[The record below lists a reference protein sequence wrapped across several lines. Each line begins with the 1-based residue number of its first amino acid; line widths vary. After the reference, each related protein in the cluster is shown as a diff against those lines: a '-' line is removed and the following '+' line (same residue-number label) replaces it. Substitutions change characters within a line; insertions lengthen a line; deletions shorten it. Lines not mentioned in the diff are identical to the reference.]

1 MDFSRSDPYSNG
13 HFNPCEKQDLN
24 VDYQLSDR
32 INAIQP
38 SPTLAV
44 TQKANELRQQGKDV
58 IGLGVGE
65 PDFDTPDF
73 IKDAAIQAIHDGK
86 TKYTAVDGIDELKDA
101 VIKKLKRDN
110 SLSYQRSEI
119 IVSAGG
125 KHSIFNLL
133 SAWLN
138 PEDEVVIPAP
148 YWVSYPDMTKLV
160 GATPVIVK
168 AGIDQRFKIT
178 PEQLRNALT
187 DKTRLMFIN
196 SPSNPAGTAYTANEL
211 EALAEVLRDYP
222 NVLIATDDMYE
233 HILWSDSPFANF
245 PMVAPDLKDRTVILT
260 GVSKAYAMT
269 GWRIGYAAGP
279 KPIIAAMKKMQS
291 QSTSNPASISQYA
304 AAAALN
310 GDQSCIK
317 TMVTAFKERHDYL
330 VDALN
335 SIDGIDCVPGDGTF
349 YAFAQVDKL
358 MAKANVSSD
367 VELCEKLLTEANVA
381 LVPGS
386 AFGTDGYCRLSFATG
401 MDVLK
406 EAVKR
411 IKSFSESL

>member
-1 MDFSRSDPYSNG
+1 M
-13 HFNPCEKQDLN
+13 
-24 VDYQLSDR
+24 DYQLSDR

-73 IKDAAIQAIHDGK
+73 IKEAAIQAIRDGK

-101 VIKKLKRDN
+101 VIKKLQRDN
-110 SLSYQRSEI
+110 NLSYERKEI

-138 PEDEVVIPAP
+138 PGDEVIIPAP

-160 GATPVIVK
+160 GAEPVIVK

-178 PEQLRNALT
+178 PEQLREALT

-196 SPSNPAGTAYTANEL
+196 SPSNPAGTAYTADEL
-211 EALAEVLRDYP
+211 KALAEVLRDYP
-222 NVLIATDDMYE
+222 KVLIATDDMYE
-233 HILWSDSPFANF
+233 HILWSDSAFANF

-291 QSTSNPASISQYA
+291 QSTSNPTSISQYA

-310 GDQSCIK
+310 GDQSCID
-317 TMVTAFKERHDYL
+317 TMVSAFKERHDYL

-335 SIDGIDCVPGDGTF
+335 SIDGVNCVPGDGTF
-349 YAFAQVDKL
+349 YAFAQVDEL
-358 MAKANVSSD
+358 MAKAKVSSD

-386 AFGTDGYCRLSFATG
+386 AFGTDGYCRLSFATS

-411 IKSFSESL
+411 IKDFSESL

>member
-1 MDFSRSDPYSNG
+1 M
-13 HFNPCEKQDLN
+13 
-24 VDYQLSDR
+24 DYQLSDR

-73 IKDAAIQAIHDGK
+73 IKEAAIQAIRDGK

-101 VIKKLKRDN
+101 VIKKLQRDN
-110 SLSYQRSEI
+110 NLSYERNEI

-138 PEDEVVIPAP
+138 PGDEVIIPAP

-160 GATPVIVK
+160 GAKPVIVK
-168 AGIDQRFKIT
+168 AGIEQRFKIS
-178 PEQLRNALT
+178 PQQLREALT

-196 SPSNPAGTAYTANEL
+196 SPSNPAGTAYTADEL
-211 EALAEVLRDYP
+211 KALAEVLRDYP

-233 HILWSDSPFANF
+233 HILWSDSAFANL

-291 QSTSNPASISQYA
+291 QSTSNPTSISQYA

-310 GDQSCIK
+310 GDQSCID
-317 TMVTAFKERHDYL
+317 TMITAFKERHDYL

-335 SIDGIDCVPGDGTF
+335 GINGINCVPGDGTF
-349 YAFAQVDKL
+349 YAFAHVEGL
-358 MAKANVSSD
+358 MAKAKVNSD

-386 AFGTDGYCRLSFATG
+386 AFGTDGYCRLSFATS
-401 MDVLK
+401 MDILK
-406 EAVKR
+406 KAVKR
-411 IKSFSESL
+411 IRDFSESL

>member
-1 MDFSRSDPYSNG
+1 M
-13 HFNPCEKQDLN
+13 
-24 VDYQLSDR
+24 DYQLSDR
-32 INAIQP
+32 VNSIQP

-44 TQKANELRQQGKDV
+44 TQKANELKQQGHDV

-65 PDFDTPDF
+65 PDFDTPQF
-73 IKDAAIQAIHDGK
+73 IKDAAIKAINEGH
-86 TKYTAVDGIDELKDA
+86 TKYTAVDGIAELKQA
-101 VIKKLKRDN
+101 VIAKFKRDN
-110 SLSYQRSEI
+110 QLDYQADEI

-138 PEDEVVIPAP
+138 PGDDVIIPAP

-160 GATPVIVK
+160 GANPIIVS

-178 PEQLRNALT
+178 AEQLRKAIT
-187 DKTRLMFIN
+187 PKTRLMFIN
-196 SPSNPAGTAYTANEL
+196 SPSNPSGTAYTADEL
-211 EALAEVLRDYP
+211 SALAEVLRDYP

-233 HILWSDSPFANF
+233 HILWPGKAFANLA
-245 PMVAPDLKDRTVILT
+245 MVAPDLKDRIVILS

-279 KPIIAAMKKMQS
+279 KTIIAAMKKIQS

-304 AAAALN
+304 AAAALD
-310 GDQSCIK
+310 GDQSCID
-317 TMVTAFKERHDYL
+317 TMITEFKKRHDYL

-335 SIDGIDCVPGDGTF
+335 AIDGIECVAGDGTF
-349 YAFAQVDKL
+349 YAFAHIDVL
-358 MAKANVSSD
+358 MQKAGVSTD
-367 VELCEKLLTEANVA
+367 VELCEKLLTEAKVA

-386 AFGTDGYCRLSFATG
+386 AFGADGYCRLSFATS
-401 MDVLK
+401 MDVLQQ
-406 EAVKR
+406 AIKR
-411 IKSFSESL
+411 ISEFAASQH

>member
-1 MDFSRSDPYSNG
+1 M
-13 HFNPCEKQDLN
+13 
-24 VDYQLSDR
+24 DYQLSDR
-32 INAIQP
+32 INAINP

-73 IKDAAIQAIHDGK
+73 IKEAAIQAIRDGK
-86 TKYTAVDGIDELKDA
+86 TKYTAVDGINELKDA
-101 VIKKLKRDN
+101 VIKKLERDN
-110 SLSYQRSEI
+110 NLTYQRHEI

-138 PEDEVVIPAP
+138 PGDEVVIPAP

-160 GATPVIVK
+160 GATPVIIK
-168 AGIDQRFKIT
+168 AGIEQRFKIT
-178 PEQLRNALT
+178 PQQLREALT

-233 HILWSDSPFANF
+233 HILWSDSAFANL

-291 QSTSNPASISQYA
+291 QSTSNPTSISQYA

-317 TMVTAFKERHDYL
+317 TMVDAFKERHDYL

-335 SIDGIDCVPGDGTF
+335 NIDGVDCVPGDGTF
-349 YAFAQVDKL
+349 YAFAHVEKL
-358 MAKANVSSD
+358 MKKAGVSND

-386 AFGTDGYCRLSFATG
+386 AFGTDGYCRLSFATS
-401 MDVLK
+401 MDILK
-406 EAVKR
+406 EAVSR
-411 IKSFSESL
+411 ISQFSESL

>member
-1 MDFSRSDPYSNG
+1 
-13 HFNPCEKQDLN
+13 

-73 IKDAAIQAIHDGK
+73 IKEAAIQAIRDGK

-101 VIKKLKRDN
+101 VIKKLERDN
-110 SLSYQRSEI
+110 NLSYERKEI

-138 PEDEVVIPAP
+138 PGDEVIIPAP

-160 GATPVIVK
+160 GAEPVIVK

-178 PEQLRNALT
+178 PEQLREALT

-196 SPSNPAGTAYTANEL
+196 SPSNPAGTAYTADEL
-211 EALAEVLRDYP
+211 KALAEVLRDYP
-222 NVLIATDDMYE
+222 KVLIATDDMYE
-233 HILWSDSPFANF
+233 HILWSDSAFANF

-291 QSTSNPASISQYA
+291 QSTSNPTSISQYA

-310 GDQSCIK
+310 GDQSCID
-317 TMVTAFKERHDYL
+317 TMVSAFKERHDYL

-335 SIDGIDCVPGDGTF
+335 SIDGVNCVPGDGTF
-349 YAFAQVDKL
+349 YAFAQVDEL
-358 MAKANVSSD
+358 MAKAKVSSD

-386 AFGTDGYCRLSFATG
+386 AFGTDGYCRLSFATS

-411 IKSFSESL
+411 IKDFSESL

>member
-1 MDFSRSDPYSNG
+1 M
-13 HFNPCEKQDLN
+13 
-24 VDYQLSDR
+24 DYQLSDR

-73 IKDAAIQAIHDGK
+73 IKEAAIQAIRDGK

-101 VIKKLKRDN
+101 VIKKLQRDN
-110 SLSYQRSEI
+110 NLSYERNEI

-138 PEDEVVIPAP
+138 PGDEVIIPAP

-160 GATPVIVK
+160 GAKPVIVK
-168 AGIDQRFKIT
+168 AGIEQRFKIS
-178 PEQLRNALT
+178 PQQLREALT

-196 SPSNPAGTAYTANEL
+196 SPSNPAGTAYTADEL
-211 EALAEVLRDYP
+211 KALAEVLRDYP

-233 HILWSDSPFANF
+233 HILWSDSAFANL

-291 QSTSNPASISQYA
+291 QSTSNPTSISQYA

-310 GDQSCIK
+310 GDQSCID
-317 TMVTAFKERHDYL
+317 TMITAFKERHDYL

-335 SIDGIDCVPGDGTF
+335 GINGINCVPGDGTF
-349 YAFAQVDKL
+349 YAFAHVEGL
-358 MAKANVSSD
+358 MAKAKVNND

-386 AFGTDGYCRLSFATG
+386 AFGTDGYCRLSFATS
-401 MDVLK
+401 MDILK
-406 EAVKR
+406 KAVKR
-411 IKSFSESL
+411 IRDFSESL

>member
-1 MDFSRSDPYSNG
+1 M
-13 HFNPCEKQDLN
+13 
-24 VDYQLSDR
+24 DYQLSDR

-73 IKDAAIQAIHDGK
+73 IKEAAIQAIRDGK

-101 VIKKLKRDN
+101 VIKKLQRDN
-110 SLSYQRSEI
+110 NLSYERKEI

-138 PEDEVVIPAP
+138 PGDEVIIPAP

-160 GATPVIVK
+160 GAEPVIVK

-178 PEQLRNALT
+178 PEQLREALT

-196 SPSNPAGTAYTANEL
+196 SPSNPAGTAYTADEL
-211 EALAEVLRDYP
+211 KALAEVLRDYP
-222 NVLIATDDMYE
+222 KVLIATDDMYE
-233 HILWSDSPFANF
+233 HILWSDSAFANF

-291 QSTSNPASISQYA
+291 QSTSNPTSISQYA

-310 GDQSCIK
+310 GDQSCID
-317 TMVTAFKERHDYL
+317 TMVSAFKERHDYL

-335 SIDGIDCVPGDGTF
+335 SIDGVNCVPGDGTF
-349 YAFAQVDKL
+349 YAFAQVDEL
-358 MAKANVSSD
+358 MAKAKVSND

-386 AFGTDGYCRLSFATG
+386 AFGTDGYCRLSFATS

-406 EAVKR
+406 EAVK
-411 IKSFSESL
+411 

>member
-1 MDFSRSDPYSNG
+1 M
-13 HFNPCEKQDLN
+13 
-24 VDYQLSDR
+24 DYQLSDR

-73 IKDAAIQAIHDGK
+73 IKEAAIQAIRDGK

-101 VIKKLKRDN
+101 VIKKLQRDN
-110 SLSYQRSEI
+110 NLSYERNEV

-133 SAWLN
+133 SVWLN
-138 PEDEVVIPAP
+138 PGDEVIIPAP

-160 GATPVIVK
+160 GAEPVIVK

-178 PEQLRNALT
+178 AEQLRDALT

-196 SPSNPAGTAYTANEL
+196 SPSNPAGTAYTADEL
-211 EALAEVLRDYP
+211 KALAEVLRDYP

-233 HILWSDSPFANF
+233 HILWSDSPFANL

-291 QSTSNPASISQYA
+291 QSTSNPASISQHA

-310 GDQSCIK
+310 GDQSCID
-317 TMVTAFKERHDYL
+317 TMITAFKERHDYL

-335 SIDGIDCVPGDGTF
+335 DINGVNCVPGDGTF
-349 YAFAQVDKL
+349 YAFAHVEGL
-358 MAKANVSSD
+358 MAKAEVNND
-367 VELCEKLLTEANVA
+367 VALCEKLLTEANVA

-386 AFGTDGYCRLSFATG
+386 AFGTEGYCRLSFATR
-401 MDVLK
+401 MDTLK

-411 IKSFSESL
+411 IRNFSESL

>member
-1 MDFSRSDPYSNG
+1 M
-13 HFNPCEKQDLN
+13 
-24 VDYQLSDR
+24 DYQLSDR

-73 IKDAAIQAIHDGK
+73 IKEAAIQAIRDGK

-101 VIKKLKRDN
+101 VIKKLERDN
-110 SLSYQRSEI
+110 NLSYERKEI

-138 PEDEVVIPAP
+138 PGDEVIIPAP

-160 GATPVIVK
+160 GAEPVIVK

-178 PEQLRNALT
+178 PEQLREALT

-196 SPSNPAGTAYTANEL
+196 SPSNPAGTAYTADEL
-211 EALAEVLRDYP
+211 KALAEVLRDYP
-222 NVLIATDDMYE
+222 KVLIATDDMYE
-233 HILWSDSPFANF
+233 HILWSDSAFANF

-291 QSTSNPASISQYA
+291 QSTSNPTSISQYA

-310 GDQSCIK
+310 GDQSCID
-317 TMVTAFKERHDYL
+317 TMVSAFKERHDYL
-330 VDALN
+330 VDSLN
-335 SIDGIDCVPGDGTF
+335 SIDGVNCVPGDGTF
-349 YAFAQVDKL
+349 YAFAQVDEL
-358 MAKANVSSD
+358 MAKAKVSSD

-386 AFGTDGYCRLSFATG
+386 AFGTDGYCRLSFATS

-411 IKSFSESL
+411 IKDFSESL

>member
-1 MDFSRSDPYSNG
+1 M
-13 HFNPCEKQDLN
+13 
-24 VDYQLSDR
+24 DYQLSDR

-73 IKDAAIQAIHDGK
+73 IKEAAIQAIRDGK

-101 VIKKLKRDN
+101 VIKKLERDN
-110 SLSYQRSEI
+110 NLSYERKEI

-138 PEDEVVIPAP
+138 PGDEVIIPAP

-160 GATPVIVK
+160 GAEPVIVK

-178 PEQLRNALT
+178 PEQLREALT

-196 SPSNPAGTAYTANEL
+196 SPSNPAGTAYTADEL
-211 EALAEVLRDYP
+211 KALAEVLRDYP
-222 NVLIATDDMYE
+222 KVLIATDDMYE
-233 HILWSDSPFANF
+233 HILWSDSAFANL

-291 QSTSNPASISQYA
+291 QSTSNPTSISQYA

-310 GDQSCIK
+310 GDQSCID
-317 TMVTAFKERHDYL
+317 TMVSAFKERHDYL
-330 VDALN
+330 VDSLN
-335 SIDGIDCVPGDGTF
+335 SIDGVNCVPGDGTF
-349 YAFAQVDKL
+349 YAFAQVDEL
-358 MAKANVSSD
+358 MAKAKVSSD

-386 AFGTDGYCRLSFATG
+386 AFGTDGYCRLSFATS

-411 IKSFSESL
+411 IKDFSESL

>member
-1 MDFSRSDPYSNG
+1 M
-13 HFNPCEKQDLN
+13 
-24 VDYQLSDR
+24 DYQLSDR

-73 IKDAAIQAIHDGK
+73 IKEAAIQAIRDGK

-101 VIKKLKRDN
+101 VIKKLERDN
-110 SLSYQRSEI
+110 NLNYERKEI

-138 PEDEVVIPAP
+138 PGDEVIIPAP

-160 GATPVIVK
+160 GAKPIIVK

-178 PEQLRNALT
+178 PEQLREAVT

-196 SPSNPAGTAYTANEL
+196 SPSNPAGTAYTADEL
-211 EALAEVLRDYP
+211 KALAEVLRDYP

-233 HILWSDSPFANF
+233 HILWSDSSFANL

-291 QSTSNPASISQYA
+291 QSTSNPTSISQYA

-310 GDQSCIK
+310 GDQGCID
-317 TMVTAFKERHDYL
+317 TMVSAFKERHDYL

-335 SIDGIDCVPGDGTF
+335 SIDGVNCVPGDGTF
-349 YAFAQVDKL
+349 YAFAQVDEL
-358 MAKANVSSD
+358 MAKAKVNSD

-386 AFGTDGYCRLSFATG
+386 AFGTDGYCRLSFATS

-411 IKSFSESL
+411 IKDFSESL

>member
-1 MDFSRSDPYSNG
+1 MNVFSMQGTKAKQTFKLITSLYNESLIVRESDIESESESEEKKPALPKDDQPPSMG
-13 HFNPCEKQDLN
+13 KNP
-24 VDYQLSDR
+24 
-32 INAIQP
+32 
-38 SPTLAV
+38 
-44 TQKANELRQQGKDV
+44 
-58 IGLGVGE
+58 
-65 PDFDTPDF
+65 
-73 IKDAAIQAIHDGK
+73 
-86 TKYTAVDGIDELKDA
+86 
-101 VIKKLKRDN
+101 
-110 SLSYQRSEI
+110 QR
-119 IVSAGG
+119 
-125 KHSIFNLL
+125 
-133 SAWLN
+133 
-138 PEDEVVIPAP
+138 
-148 YWVSYPDMTKLV
+148 
-160 GATPVIVK
+160 
-168 AGIDQRFKIT
+168 
-178 PEQLRNALT
+178 
-187 DKTRLMFIN
+187 
-196 SPSNPAGTAYTANEL
+196 
-211 EALAEVLRDYP
+211 
-222 NVLIATDDMYE
+222 
-233 HILWSDSPFANF
+233 
-245 PMVAPDLKDRTVILT
+245 
-260 GVSKAYAMT
+260 
-269 GWRIGYAAGP
+269 
-279 KPIIAAMKKMQS
+279 MKKMQS

-386 AFGTDGYCRLSFATG
+386 AFGTGGYCRLSFATG

>member
-1 MDFSRSDPYSNG
+1 
-13 HFNPCEKQDLN
+13 

-73 IKDAAIQAIHDGK
+73 IKEAAIQAIRDGK

-101 VIKKLKRDN
+101 VIKKLQRDN
-110 SLSYQRSEI
+110 NLSYERKEI

-138 PEDEVVIPAP
+138 PGDEVIIPAP

-160 GATPVIVK
+160 GAEPVIVK

-178 PEQLRNALT
+178 PEQLREALT

-196 SPSNPAGTAYTANEL
+196 SPSNPAGTAYTADEL
-211 EALAEVLRDYP
+211 KALAEVLRDYP
-222 NVLIATDDMYE
+222 KVLIATDDMYE
-233 HILWSDSPFANF
+233 HILWSDSAFANL

-291 QSTSNPASISQYA
+291 QSTSNPTSISQYA

-310 GDQSCIK
+310 GDQSCID
-317 TMVTAFKERHDYL
+317 TMVSAFKERHDYL

-335 SIDGIDCVPGDGTF
+335 SIDGVNCVPGDGTF
-349 YAFAQVDKL
+349 YAFAQVDGL
-358 MAKANVSSD
+358 MAKAKVSND

-386 AFGTDGYCRLSFATG
+386 AFGTDGYCRLSFATS

-411 IKSFSESL
+411 IKDFSESL

>member
-1 MDFSRSDPYSNG
+1 M
-13 HFNPCEKQDLN
+13 
-24 VDYQLSDR
+24 DYQLSDR

-138 PEDEVVIPAP
+138 PGDEVVIPAP

-233 HILWSDSPFANF
+233 HLVWSDSPFANF
-245 PMVAPDLKDRTVILT
+245 P
-260 GVSKAYAMT
+260 
-269 GWRIGYAAGP
+269 
-279 KPIIAAMKKMQS
+279 MKKMQS

>member
-1 MDFSRSDPYSNG
+1 M
-13 HFNPCEKQDLN
+13 N

-73 IKDAAIQAIHDGK
+73 IKEAAIQAIRDGK

-101 VIKKLKRDN
+101 VIKKLQRDN
-110 SLSYQRSEI
+110 NLSYERNEV

-133 SAWLN
+133 SVWLN
-138 PEDEVVIPAP
+138 PGDEVIIPAP

-160 GATPVIVK
+160 GAEPVIVK

-178 PEQLRNALT
+178 AEQLRDALT

-196 SPSNPAGTAYTANEL
+196 SPSNPAGTAYTADEL
-211 EALAEVLRDYP
+211 KALAEVLRDYP

-233 HILWSDSPFANF
+233 HILWSDSPFANL

-291 QSTSNPASISQYA
+291 QSTSNPASISQHA

-310 GDQSCIK
+310 GDQSCID
-317 TMVTAFKERHDYL
+317 TMITAFKERHDYL

-335 SIDGIDCVPGDGTF
+335 DINGVNCVPGDGTF
-349 YAFAQVDKL
+349 YAFAHVEGL
-358 MAKANVSSD
+358 MAKAEVNND
-367 VELCEKLLTEANVA
+367 VALCEKLLTEANVA

-386 AFGTDGYCRLSFATG
+386 AFGTEGYCRLSFATR
-401 MDVLK
+401 MDTLK

-411 IKSFSESL
+411 IRNFSESL

>member
-1 MDFSRSDPYSNG
+1 M
-13 HFNPCEKQDLN
+13 
-24 VDYQLSDR
+24 DYQLSDR
-32 INAIQP
+32 VNSIQP

-44 TQKANELRQQGKDV
+44 TQKANELKQQGHDV

-65 PDFDTPDF
+65 PDFDTPQF
-73 IKDAAIQAIHDGK
+73 IKDAAIKAINEGH
-86 TKYTAVDGIDELKDA
+86 TKYTAVDGIAELKQA
-101 VIKKLKRDN
+101 VIAKFKRDN
-110 SLSYQRSEI
+110 QLDYQADEI

-138 PEDEVVIPAP
+138 PGDDVIIPAP

-160 GATPVIVK
+160 GANPIIVS

-178 PEQLRNALT
+178 AEQLRKAIT
-187 DKTRLMFIN
+187 PKTRLMFIN
-196 SPSNPAGTAYTANEL
+196 SPSNPSGTAYTAEEL
-211 EALAEVLRDYP
+211 SALAEVLRDYP

-233 HILWSDSPFANF
+233 HILWPGKAFANLA
-245 PMVAPDLKDRTVILT
+245 MVAPDLKDRIVILS

-279 KPIIAAMKKMQS
+279 KTIIAAMKKIQS

-304 AAAALN
+304 AAAALD
-310 GDQSCIK
+310 GDQSCID
-317 TMVTAFKERHDYL
+317 TMITEFKKRHDYL

-335 SIDGIDCVPGDGTF
+335 AIDGIECVAGDGTF
-349 YAFAQVDKL
+349 YAFAHIDVL
-358 MAKANVSSD
+358 MQKAGVSTD
-367 VELCEKLLTEANVA
+367 VELCEKLLTEAKVA

-386 AFGTDGYCRLSFATG
+386 AFGADGYCRLSFATS
-401 MDVLK
+401 MDVLQQ
-406 EAVKR
+406 AIKR
-411 IKSFSESL
+411 ISEFAASQH